1 MILSSIIYLTL
12 FGAFC
17 TAALISIF
25 MPRWPS
31 TLFGLAALVT
41 ARLSG
46 FTSLTAGDLIFWAA
60 ATAVV
65 VCLRLALPTTVSR
78 SKAGLPFISGGA
90 LTATFVGMLF
100 NTQAAIIIAAVAGAL
115 LGAVAFSNTAK
126 GAPMDFPSR
135 KFFNYTA
142 AKGFPV
148 IVTLAMVALALL
160 NIITFFHA

>member
-12 FGAFC
+12 FGAFG
-17 TAALISIF
+17 TVSLISIF

-31 TLFGLAALVT
+31 TLFGFAALVSV
-41 ARLSG
+41 RLSG
-46 FTSLTAGDLIFWAA
+46 FTSLTTGDLVFWAV
-60 ATAVV
+60 ATSVV
-65 VCLRLALPTTVSR
+65 VCLRLALPITVAR

-100 NTQAAIIIAAVAGAL
+100 NTQAAIILSAVAGAV
-115 LGAVAFSNTAK
+115 LGAIAFSNTSK
-126 GAPMDFPSR
+126 GAPMEFPSR

-148 IVTLAMVALALL
+148 IVTVAMVALALL